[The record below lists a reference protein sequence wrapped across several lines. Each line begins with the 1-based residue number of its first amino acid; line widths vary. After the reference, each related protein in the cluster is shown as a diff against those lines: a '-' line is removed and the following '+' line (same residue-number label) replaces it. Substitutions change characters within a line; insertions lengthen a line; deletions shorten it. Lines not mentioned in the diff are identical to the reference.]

1 MNKLIKVILFLIVG
15 MVQAFAWGGLR
26 GDTLAKELDEAV
38 LNRSF
43 YLQQREQRI
52 TQLKD
57 MFLLS
62 KISLWQEYEIN
73 HQLYEEFKKIQQ
85 DSAIYYIKRNMEI
98 ASFMKDTARIY
109 TSRLRLATLYAFSGM
124 YRESESLLRSI
135 DRELLSKEQKQDF
148 YEAYYSFFSYYSTNL
163 DSFEYRKQL
172 DLYKDSLLSV
182 LDTASYQYK
191 INLAQKYLAHGQA
204 RSAEKVLIPLLEK
217 EERYNPNYTLSV
229 IADIKRAFLDSGSI
243 QKLAL
248 NYYESGDLSNA
259 LKYAQ
264 LAIEG
269 AVTCNI
275 QFRMNEI
282 SKFYPIINASYQTRE
297 AQGKRQLMTY
307 FLLISLLTLFLIL
320 SLAYVYR
327 QMRKIS
333 AIREELVNT
342 NACLVKLN
350 GEISETNN
358 LLQERNIQ
366 LSESN
371 HIKEEYIAHFL
382 DLCSTYINKLEDY
395 QKSLQK
401 KAMNKQLDELFKML
415 RSTRMVENEV
425 EALYV
430 NFDRIFLGLYPTF
443 VRDFNAL
450 LQPEERIVLK
460 SEDLLNKELR
470 IFALMRLGVT
480 DSVRIAAFLRCSLST
495 IYNYRTKVRN
505 KALVPRDEFE
515 GWVMRI
521 GVNLN
526 PL

>member
-15 MVQAFAWGGLR
+15 MVQVFAWGGLR

-182 LDTASYQYK
+182 LDTASYRYK
-191 INLAQKYLAHGQA
+191 INLAQKYLAHGQG
-204 RSAEKVLIPLLEK
+204 EVC
-217 EERYNPNYTLSV
+217 
-229 IADIKRAFLDSGSI
+229 G
-243 QKLAL
+243 
-248 NYYESGDLSNA
+248 
-259 LKYAQ
+259 
-264 LAIEG
+264 EG

-425 EALYV
+425 ETLYV

-443 VRDFNAL
+443 VKDFNAL

-521 GVNLN
+521 GINRN

>member
-1 MNKLIKVILFLIVG
+1 
-15 MVQAFAWGGLR
+15 
-26 GDTLAKELDEAV
+26 
-38 LNRSF
+38 
-43 YLQQREQRI
+43 
-52 TQLKD
+52 
-57 MFLLS
+57 
-62 KISLWQEYEIN
+62 
-73 HQLYEEFKKIQQ
+73 
-85 DSAIYYIKRNMEI
+85 
-98 ASFMKDTARIY
+98 
-109 TSRLRLATLYAFSGM
+109 M

-182 LDTASYQYK
+182 LDTVSYRYK

-217 EERYNPNYTLSV
+217 EERYNPNFAMITYLLGDVYDMDGRIDLARDYYTLSV

-282 SKFYPIINASYQTRE
+282 SKFYPIINASYQTQE

-521 GVNLN
+521 GINRN